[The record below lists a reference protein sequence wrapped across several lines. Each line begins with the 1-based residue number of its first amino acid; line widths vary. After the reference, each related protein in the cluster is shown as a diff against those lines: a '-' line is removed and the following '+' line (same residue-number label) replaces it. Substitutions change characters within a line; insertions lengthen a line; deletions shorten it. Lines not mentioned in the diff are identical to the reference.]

1 MRIVPAGMA
10 AAIAAGA
17 TTFCHCWRLDRRDG
31 FSIGFTD
38 HDRDLAFDG
47 VTFRAGSGL
56 EGSDAEAVLGLAVA
70 GADIKGVLR
79 ADAITEEDIA
89 AGLWDAAAI
98 GVWRVDWHNPAEH
111 VLLSRGVVGE
121 IRRTDHG
128 FTVEMRSLTQAL
140 DQPRGRLYQ
149 ARCNADLGD
158 ARCTVDLANPAYRAE
173 AAITGGDGRLTI
185 TTDGLGA
192 YADGLFAGGRLTF
205 TSGANQGA
213 AVEVKQHRLTDGLA
227 TIGLWAPLPAALA
240 PGDAFTIAAGC
251 DKAFTT
257 CRDRFANLVNFRG
270 FPFMPGNDFALGY
283 IRTGEPGL
291 DGGSL
296 NR

>member
-1 MRIVPAGMA
+1 MRSVPAGMA

-47 VTFRAGSGL
+47 LTFRAGSGL

-70 GADIKGVLR
+70 GADIKGVLHS
-79 ADAITEEDIA
+79 DAIAEADIA

-98 GVWRVDWHNPAEH
+98 TVWRVDWSNPAEH
-111 VLLSRGVVGE
+111 VLLSRGVTGE

-158 ARCTVDLANPAYRAE
+158 ARCAVNLASPAWRAD
-173 AAITGGDGRLTI
+173 ATMTGGDGRLTI
-185 TTDGLGA
+185 ITDGLGA
-192 YADGLFAGGRLTF
+192 YADALTVAAGAAAPAVLAGQARDAARKT
-205 TSGANQGA
+205 QGA
-213 AVEVKQHRLTDGLA
+213 TAGAAAATAGAPIAATQTASGWVLA
-227 TIGLWAPLPAALA
+227 AMLVVVALA
-240 PGDAFTIAAGC
+240 LAFLIHH
-251 DKAFTT
+251 
-257 CRDRFANLVNFRG
+257 
-270 FPFMPGNDFALGY
+270 ALAQRARARALNATLGL
-283 IRTGEPGL
+283 GEQ
-291 DGGSL
+291 S
-296 NR
+296 